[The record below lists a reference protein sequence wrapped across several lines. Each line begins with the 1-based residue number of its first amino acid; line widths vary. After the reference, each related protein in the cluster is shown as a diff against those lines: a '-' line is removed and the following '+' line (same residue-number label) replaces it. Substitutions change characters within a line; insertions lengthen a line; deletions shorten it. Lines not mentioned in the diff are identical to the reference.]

1 MSSVRQFIS
10 IAIGIALFLFFLF
23 VNPFDL
29 SPQATKVAAV
39 AALMI
44 TWWVSEAMPMPVVAL
59 LPLILFPS
67 MGISKIDEAAAPYAN
82 PIIFL
87 FLGGFLIGLAIEKWN
102 LHKRIA
108 MNIVRITGTSG
119 DRIVLGFIIATGF
132 LSMWLSN
139 TATTM
144 MMFPIAMSVIK
155 VMEDNHKG
163 PGNLH
168 NLSICLMM
176 AIAYAS
182 NLGGMATIIGTPPN
196 VAYVAFLEKHNHYTF
211 DFREWMMVCAPLAW
225 ILLFC
230 LYFVMVKVLYPNNIP
245 FDGLA
250 KKIIKGELQKMGK
263 LSAPEKRVLFVFVLT
278 ATLWITRDL
287 INNMQVV
294 ILTNMQVDIINDVQA
309 VAKLDD
315 TMIAVFG
322 AVLLF
327 IIPSGSKEE
336 GATKQL
342 LEWSDTNHMAWG
354 ILLLFGGGISLATQ
368 LEKAGLVQLLGQW
381 IAGFSTGGFWFVF
394 IVAIASIFISEVM
407 SNVAQVIVFAP
418 VIAGVAEALH
428 MNPLQLGLAMTLGA
442 SCAGMLPMGT
452 PPNAIVFASHR
463 LKLKHMLTTGFVMN
477 MIAATLISLFC
488 WYLLPVFV
496 KGI

>member
-1 MSSVRQFIS
+1 MSLVRQLIS
-10 IAIGIALFLFFLF
+10 IALGIALFLFFLF
-23 VNPFDL
+23 VNPFHL
-29 SPQATKVAAV
+29 TPQATKVASVAV
-39 AALMI
+39 LMI

-119 DRIVLGFIIATGF
+119 NRIILGFIIAAGF

-196 VAYVAFLEKHNHYTF
+196 VAFVAFMEKNNHYTF
-211 DFREWMMVCAPLAW
+211 DFREWMMLCAPLAW

-263 LSAPEKRVLFVFVLT
+263 LSAPEKRVLFVFILT

-287 INNMQVV
+287 INNMQAVV
-294 ILTNMQVDIINDVQA
+294 
-309 VAKLDD
+309 KLDD

-327 IIPSGSKEE
+327 ILPSHSHE
-336 GATKQL
+336 GETKQL

-368 LEKAGLVQLLGQW
+368 LEKAGLIQLLGQW
-381 IAGFSTGGFWFVF
+381 IAGFATGGFWLLF
-394 IVAIASIFISEVM
+394 IIAIASIFISEVM

-418 VIAGVAEALH
+418 VVAGIAEALH
-428 MNPLQLGLAMTLGA
+428 MNPIQLGLAMTLGA

-463 LKLKHMLTTGFVMN
+463 LKLKHMLITGFMMN
-477 MIAATLISLFC
+477 MLSAVLISLFC

-496 KGI
+496 KGM